1 MTMAAPKKPTAA
13 AKPRARK
20 AAPPAEEVT
29 SDVDQAATSEAPARA
44 PRASQKPAAASAT
57 PPESAEAETPPPAK
71 KKRGKMSAYDGVKGP
86 TTAYL
91 YYQNEVR
98 EAVADEHPEMSTHQ
112 LMQEIGRVIEERRAS
127 MRRVTAAD

>member
-71 KKRGKMSAYDGVKGP
+71 KKRGPYNVVYVQKKPVSIRLPDDALELMDWAKQNAASRGDRLTKDEIVTVALRAYW
-86 TTAYL
+86 
-91 YYQNEVR
+91 
-98 EAVADEHPEMSTHQ
+98 
-112 LMQEIGRVIEERRAS
+112 GRKRR
-127 MRRVTAAD
+127 RG

>member
-29 SDVDQAATSEAPARA
+29 SDLDQAATSEAPARA

-57 PPESAEAETPPPAK
+57 PPESAEAETPPPPAK
-71 KKRGKMSAYDGVKGP
+71 KKRGPYNVVYVQKKPFSARLPDDVLELISWAKHDAASHGDRLSNDEIITMAVR
-86 TTAYL
+86 AYW
-91 YYQNEVR
+91 
-98 EAVADEHPEMSTHQ
+98 
-112 LMQEIGRVIEERRAS
+112 GRKRR
-127 MRRVTAAD
+127 R